1 MGTSQH
7 ASLPPTHAC
16 SSDPPAPELHRTRQ
30 MHHSLPP
37 KSPHN
42 PQCATTYLT
51 SVLGEDKQLQEAQT
65 GSPGSS
71 HAFKSSPTQPSCS
84 ACPAGWMLRAP
95 SHQCQIDP
103 IWEGS
108 TSGDGWLRASLAQVL
123 LVLLV
128 LSPCTGIKELL
139 C

>member
-1 MGTSQH
+1 
-7 ASLPPTHAC
+7 
-16 SSDPPAPELHRTRQ
+16 
-30 MHHSLPP
+30 
-37 KSPHN
+37 
-42 PQCATTYLT
+42 
-51 SVLGEDKQLQEAQT
+51 
-65 GSPGSS
+65 
-71 HAFKSSPTQPSCS
+71 
-84 ACPAGWMLRAP
+84 MLCAP